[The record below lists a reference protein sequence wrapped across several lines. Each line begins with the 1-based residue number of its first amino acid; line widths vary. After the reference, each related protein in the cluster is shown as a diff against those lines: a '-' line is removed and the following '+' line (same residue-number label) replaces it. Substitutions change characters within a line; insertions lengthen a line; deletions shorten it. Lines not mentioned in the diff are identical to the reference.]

1 MSKSRIFAIELS
13 AANFQI
19 LSMSLFDKTEVEVY
33 RMYVLASLFIIKL
46 MSLSCSVDKNMVLEE
61 EENNKCIKRI
71 D

>member
-1 MSKSRIFAIELS
+1 
-13 AANFQI
+13 
-19 LSMSLFDKTEVEVY
+19 MSLFDKTEVEVY